1 MACRNGLLHQVVEG
15 DEQPPPF
22 ILLSQ
27 NFYRFRRPKQV
38 KNDDVAVCECE
49 PPASSSGAAGCHV
62 DSCLNALLCTECT
75 PGFCPCG
82 DACRNQ
88 RFQRC
93 EHARTVVK
101 KVKGRGWGLVAAE
114 PIKAGQFVIEYC
126 GEVVPNK
133 EAQRRHAAY
142 LAAGEKNVYLLKL
155 NAREVI
161 DPTKMGAA
169 ARFVNHS
176 CDPNCET
183 RKWTVLGE
191 IRVGIFARKDI
202 EPGCELTYDY
212 DYEWYGGDKVKC
224 RCGAAACVGF
234 LGAKSRAFQEDTY
247 LWVDDDGRFEVE
259 DVPLYDTSSEDSEY
273 NDDEEEEEGE
283 EEEGEE
289 EEGEEEVRV
298 GGRETREGAEEAGK
312 EGKAEGK
319 GERQAELV
327 ERKGVGRR
335 VGKGGSKDVSGAGE
349 GDVKVGGEQE
359 EQEAEEEEKEVWVSR
374 GGEGYGAEEWQEWM
388 ENDSEGWEEEEQEE
402 EGGSV
407 ADLTQ
412 DGDEEEVG
420 EGAGMSDGGGY
431 EGQEGEG
438 AERMQE
444 GEEGGEGGE
453 GGGIKAR
460 GLKRKARKPRVKR
473 PGIPK
478 GVFSPLIDVDG
489 GGEGEQEGEWEGA
502 GEGGRDLG
510 EGDEGWMRAACSFSG
525 KRPIMPLGPG
535 QAR

>member
-1 MACRNGLLHQVVEG
+1 MESDDGAKDIALTESDLEAAVEAAGDALRSEQASELGSELSPESPLL
-15 DEQPPPF
+15 DEPPP
-22 ILLSQ
+22 LEPVAPAAAGEAAAVAAVTAAAAAAAAAAASEPAVPAAAASEG
-27 NFYRFRRPKQV
+27 NGASKPRKRKVDPKQV

-49 PPASSSGAAGCHV
+49 PPAPSSGAAGCHV

-82 DACRNQ
+82 DACQNQ

-101 KVKGRGWGLVAAE
+101 KVKGRGWGLVAAQL
-114 PIKAGQFVIEYC
+114 IKAGQFVIEYC

-273 NDDEEEEEGE
+273 DDEEEEEEEEEEGE

-289 EEGEEEVRV
+289 EVQV
-298 GGRETREGAEEAGK
+298 GGRETREGAEEAGE
-312 EGKAEGK
+312 EGKAG
-319 GERQAELV
+319 GGRERQAELV

-335 VGKGGSKDVSGAGE
+335 VGKGGRKDVSGAGE
-349 GDVKVGGEQE
+349 GNMKVGGEQE
-359 EQEAEEEEKEVWVSR
+359 EQEQEEEEEVWVSR
-374 GGEGYGAEEWQEWM
+374 GEGEGYGAEEWQEWM
-388 ENDSEGWEEEEQEE
+388 ENDSEGWEEEEQED
-402 EGGSV
+402 GGDSV

-412 DGDEEEVG
+412 DGDEEEG
-420 EGAGMSDGGGY
+420 EEDAGMFDGGGS
-431 EGQEGEG
+431 EAQEGEG

-444 GEEGGEGGE
+444 GEEGGEGREGRE
-453 GGGIKAR
+453 GG
-460 GLKRKARKPRVKR
+460 
-473 PGIPK
+473 
-478 GVFSPLIDVDG
+478 
-489 GGEGEQEGEWEGA
+489 
-502 GEGGRDLG
+502 
-510 EGDEGWMRAACSFSG
+510 
-525 KRPIMPLGPG
+525 
-535 QAR
+535 

>member
-1 MACRNGLLHQVVEG
+1 MVLRNRVNGK
-15 DEQPPPF
+15 
-22 ILLSQ
+22 SSC
-27 NFYRFRRPKQV
+27 PKQV

-176 CDPNCET
+176 WYVLSFCFAFEAPQSDPNCET

-247 LWVDDDGRFEVE
+247 LWVDDDGR
-259 DVPLYDTSSEDSEY
+259 SEDSEY

-374 GGEGYGAEEWQEWM
+374 GEGEGYGAEEWQEWM
-388 ENDSEGWEEEEQEE
+388 ENDSEGWEEEGQEE

-478 GVFSPLIDVDG
+478 
-489 GGEGEQEGEWEGA
+489 
-502 GEGGRDLG
+502 
-510 EGDEGWMRAACSFSG
+510 ACSFSG